1 MTQDNGIAINAV
13 ALDRLQH
20 FIPLHVIH
28 GRVQPRGIRYTI
40 VTKRT
45 VTAQQSEW
53 TLSPIMTVQSTQQQ
67 IDRSENIRRNGRYS

>member
-1 MTQDNGIAINAV
+1 MTQDNGIAMNAV

-20 FIPLHVIH
+20 FNPLHVIQ
-28 GRVQPRGIRYTI
+28 GRVQPRGIRYAI